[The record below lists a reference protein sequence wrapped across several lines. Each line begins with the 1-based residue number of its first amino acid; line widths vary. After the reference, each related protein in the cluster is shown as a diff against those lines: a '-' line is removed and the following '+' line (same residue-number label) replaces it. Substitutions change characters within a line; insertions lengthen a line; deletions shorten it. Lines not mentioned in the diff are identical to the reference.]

1 MAIKRKVRRKLDKRT
16 QRLSV
21 RRSNRQLY
29 RMIQVMSIIG
39 TLVIANV
46 LFTMV
51 TKTHI
56 WSQEN
61 VLNSKISSSMLD
73 FFSFSSLKNI
83 LHHKSA
89 GYADFLF
96 IHLLRRLSL
105 SIAPTNSH
113 IIHMAR

>member
-51 TKTHI
+51 TKHI
-56 WSQEN
+56 SGHRRMI
-61 VLNSKISSSMLD
+61 LNSKVSSPLWIRKWKPKEERSMIVITRSLPGSGCLEPSWLILD
-73 FFSFSSLKNI
+73 E
-83 LHHKSA
+83 
-89 GYADFLF
+89 
-96 IHLLRRLSL
+96 RRRS
-105 SIAPTNSH
+105 
-113 IIHMAR
+113 MKR